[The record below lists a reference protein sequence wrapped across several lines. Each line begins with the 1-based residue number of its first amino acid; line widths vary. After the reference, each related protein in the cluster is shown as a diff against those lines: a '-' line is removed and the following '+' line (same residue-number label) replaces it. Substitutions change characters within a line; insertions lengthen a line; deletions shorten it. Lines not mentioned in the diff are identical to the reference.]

1 MRNATMSAY
10 SALTV
15 IVEAGEKS
23 GTRNQAAAAVK
34 HGRPLVL
41 TSQVATGTSWGRK
54 YLDEG
59 KDVTVATTPEEAM
72 DAVRTVL
79 ARRDRVLQWAGVDP
93 TG

>member
-1 MRNATMSAY
+1 MSAY

-15 IVEAGEKS
+15 IIEAGEKS

-41 TSQVATGTSWGRK
+41 TRQVATGTSWGRK

-59 KDVTVATTPEEAM
+59 KDVMVATSPEEAM
-72 DAVRTVL
+72 GAVRKVL
-79 ARRDRVLQWAGVDP
+79 ARRERVLQWAGVDP
-93 TG
+93 NG